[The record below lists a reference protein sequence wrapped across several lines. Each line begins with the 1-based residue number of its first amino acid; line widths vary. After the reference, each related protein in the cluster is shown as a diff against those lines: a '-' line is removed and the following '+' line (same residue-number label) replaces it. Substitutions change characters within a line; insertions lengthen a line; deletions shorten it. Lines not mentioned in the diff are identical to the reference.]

1 MISFLFQIR
10 LGLRFVMHL
19 CICVRDRLLDPALH
33 IFYGC
38 LGQGEKLL
46 VFSQA
51 LHLLVELLGTL
62 QLLYSKEVLG

>member
-1 MISFLFQIR
+1 
-10 LGLRFVMHL
+10 MHL